1 MNTSILGY
9 NGQRQ
14 DPVSGTY
21 HLGNGYR
28 AYNPVLMR
36 FNSPDAWSPFGAGGI
51 NAYAYCAGDPVN
63 YADPSGHLSW
73 QAWLGIGMGIAGL
86 ALTIVTAGASMAAA
100 GGVMAA
106 IESTSA
112 VSLAVGI
119 TGALADVSAIAS
131 GASEDVDPQASAIL
145 GWVSMGTGAVGLVQG
160 GIALARRANSLYET
174 GVRLVSKL
182 QRVNGR
188 IGIPMSGEFRRP
200 RFWGLYGNFQM
211 SLTFEDEATNGGPRL
226 NIVVG
231 TLLDLDF
238 NSMRAIRGDGD
249 FLSPTSLVRR
259 LEASGVVGDTYS
271 EYRLV
276 MNYAAQQYGTQNF
289 AAYVR
294 HELIR
299 ILNVDRRTVGV
310 IASRGEVRIDSPVD
324 MWIGDRM
331 NQMNLPLNADAL
343 QGILDGAEQAFAGQ
357 SNLFTLRSEPDW
369 VRYPYGVASSFD
381 G

>member
-1 MNTSILGY
+1 MNELLGY
-9 NGQRQ
+9 NGQRR

-73 QAWLGIGMGIAGL
+73 QAWLGISMGIAGL

-160 GIALARRANSLYET
+160 GIVLARRANSLYET
-174 GVRLVSKL
+174 GVGIALGKTRGLSRRL
-182 QRVNGR
+182 GR
-188 IGIPMSGEFRRP
+188 
-200 RFWGLYGNFQM
+200 
-211 SLTFEDEATNGGPRL
+211 
-226 NIVVG
+226 
-231 TLLDLDF
+231 LLDPKSGGLSGRGRGFRSENHPELTLNSKGLHEETFSGPLYRVEASTVDVDLILENGF
-238 NSMRAIRGDGD
+238 NRSSQFGGVRKMIPDEHDALIVSESKEGAEIFNQRQHRGEGHIFEIGRNAEEDTPLQIRGVSLRKNFHLNRNNLMHHLSTPEMHVTRLADEGD
-249 FLSPTSLVRR
+249 LQLYSANANMYAEAHIYLRDIRRENIFFLV
-259 LEASGVVGDTYS
+259 E
-271 EYRLV
+271 
-276 MNYAAQQYGTQNF
+276 
-289 AAYVR
+289 
-294 HELIR
+294 
-299 ILNVDRRTVGV
+299 
-310 IASRGEVRIDSPVD
+310 
-324 MWIGDRM
+324 
-331 NQMNLPLNADAL
+331 
-343 QGILDGAEQAFAGQ
+343 
-357 SNLFTLRSEPDW
+357 
-369 VRYPYGVASSFD
+369 
-381 G
+381 